1 MPYET
6 IAVDRADRIAT
17 ITLNRP
23 PMNPIST
30 LMIEELHAVLDGI
43 EKDSEIRAVILTG
56 SGDKAFCAGADVA
69 EFGQAF
75 GEGSVKQLVMTRHE
89 LFTRVERF
97 PKPVIAAVNGYAL
110 GGGCELAMSCHL
122 RLIADTATVGQPE
135 INLGIIPG
143 YGGTQ
148 RLPRLVGRTYAYE
161 MLLLGDRISAE
172 RALEIGLVNKVSG
185 ASSLM
190 DDARELAGRLAKQA
204 PIAVKLIIDSVNRGL
219 ETTIEKGLE
228 IEADNIT
235 AVSATEDA
243 MEGVMAFMQK
253 RPADFKGK

>member
-6 IAVDRADRIAT
+6 IRVEPADRIAT

-30 LMIEELHAVLDGI
+30 QMIDELNAVLDDI
-43 EKDSEIRAVILTG
+43 EKDIDIRAVILTG
-56 SGDKAFCAGADVA
+56 AGEKAFCAGADIA

-75 GEGSVKQLVMTRHE
+75 GEGTVKDLVMSRHKM
-89 LFTRVERF
+89 FTRVERF
-97 PKPVIAAVNGYAL
+97 PKPVIAAINGYAL

-122 RLIADTATVGQPE
+122 RLMADDATAGQPE

-148 RLPRLVGRTYAYE
+148 RLPRLVGRTHAYE
-161 MLLLGDRISAE
+161 LLFLGDRISAQ
-172 RALEIGLVNKVSG
+172 RSLAIGLVNKVSDP
-185 ASSLM
+185 ASLM
-190 DDARELAGRLAKQA
+190 DDAKALAGRLAGQA
-204 PIAVKLIIDSVNRGL
+204 PIAIKLIIDSVNRGL
-219 ETTIEKGLE
+219 ETTIEAGLE
-228 IEADNIT
+228 IEADNIVV
-235 AVSATEDA
+235 VSATEDA
-243 MEGVMAFMQK
+243 MEGTLAFMEK